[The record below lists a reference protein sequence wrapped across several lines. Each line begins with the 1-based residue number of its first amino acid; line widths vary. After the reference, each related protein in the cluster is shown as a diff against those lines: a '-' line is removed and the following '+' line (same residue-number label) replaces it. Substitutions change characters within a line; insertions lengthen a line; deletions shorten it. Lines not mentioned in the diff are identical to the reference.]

1 MIFHHNIKLPSLLIE
16 FEVWLLEIL
25 QLDENKKIVKVEQ
38 FYDPAQ
44 LLGPL
49 VKGPKLDDS
58 AEKGKEKELSGCPIL
73 KNLG

>member
-1 MIFHHNIKLPSLLIE
+1 MFIGFELWILKL
-16 FEVWLLEIL
+16 L

-49 VKGPKLDDS
+49 VKGSKLDDS
-58 AEKGKEKELSGCPIL
+58 AEKGKELSSCPML
-73 KNLG
+73 QNLG